1 MATTKKTVSPAEF
14 AALTARLAL
23 VEERLAELQG
33 APAAKKV
40 KKAKAPLAEGEE
52 KVLSPWLAF
61 CGRITALMQVEENVD
76 AKTAVWPARLAF
88 CSSCKTLCNGEYE
101 TLTDDDILEHALSFV
116 APEKVAKAKK
126 PVEEEKPAAKTPSK
140 KAAKP
145 AEEAAP
151 PAPKKKVVKKA
162 APPSPPAPNPFAEEE
177 EEGNF

>member
-1 MATTKKTVSPAEF
+1 MATKTVTPAAF

-23 VEERLAELQG
+23 IEERLAELQS
-33 APAAKKV
+33 APTAKKM
-40 KKAKAPLAEGEE
+40 KKAKAAPAEGEE

-61 CGRITALMQVEENVD
+61 CARITALMQEGENAD

-101 TLTDDDILEHALSFV
+101 TLTDDAILEHALSFV

-126 PVEEEKPAAKTPSK
+126 PVEEPAPKTPK

-145 AEEAAP
+145 AEAP
-151 PAPKKKVVKKA
+151 AAPKKKPVKKA
-162 APPSPPAPNPFAEEE
+162 APAAEPEEAEE
-177 EEGNF
+177 GDF

>member
-23 VEERLAELQG
+23 IEERLAELQS
-33 APAAKKV
+33 APAAKKT
-40 KKAKAPLAEGEE
+40 KKAKAAPAEGEE

-61 CGRITALMQVEENVD
+61 CARITALMQQEENVD

-101 TLTDDDILEHALSFV
+101 TLTDDAILEHALSFV

-126 PVEEEKPAAKTPSK
+126 PVEEEPAPKTPPKK

-145 AEEAAP
+145 AEAAAP
-151 PAPKKKVVKKA
+151 PAPKKKAVKKA
-162 APPSPPAPNPFAEEE
+162 APPAPVPNPFAEED
-177 EEGNF
+177 GDF

>member
-1 MATTKKTVSPAEF
+1 MATKTVTPAAF

-23 VEERLAELQG
+23 IEERLAELQSV
-33 APAAKKV
+33 PSAKKM
-40 KKAKAPLAEGEE
+40 KKAKAAPAKGEE

-61 CGRITALMQVEENVD
+61 CARITALMQEEENAD

-101 TLTDDDILEHALSFV
+101 TLTDDAILEHALSFV

-126 PVEEEKPAAKTPSK
+126 PVEEPAPKTPK

-145 AEEAAP
+145 AEAP
-151 PAPKKKVVKKA
+151 AAPKKKPVKKA
-162 APPSPPAPNPFAEEE
+162 APAAEPEEAEE
-177 EEGNF
+177 GDF